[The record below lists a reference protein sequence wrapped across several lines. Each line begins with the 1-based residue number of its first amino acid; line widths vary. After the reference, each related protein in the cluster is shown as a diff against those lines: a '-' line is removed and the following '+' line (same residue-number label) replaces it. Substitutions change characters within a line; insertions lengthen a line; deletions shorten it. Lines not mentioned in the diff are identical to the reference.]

1 MSSLLKEDGLVAL
14 GGDGW
19 QLCEVALK
27 KLVLSQEKQSYLEES
42 KRLLGEAQSMQSLP
56 LKKGVVR
63 GQGTSKGEDGAV

>member
-1 MSSLLKEDGLVAL
+1 MVAL

-27 KLVLSQEKQSYLEES
+27 KLVLSQEKQSCLEES